1 MSAAQTRGVLEGYRG
16 RYGAL
21 KDAVTESQPSF
32 RDDLLETIPIVNLLT
47 KPVYVLAELWM
58 P

>member
-1 MSAAQTRGVLEGYRG
+1 MQGYRG

-32 RDDLLETIPIVNLLT
+32 RDDILATLDVVELLT
-47 KPVYVLAELWM
+47 HPVYVLAEHWT
-58 P
+58 